1 MTFPSRVPDER
12 RPHDMV
18 PRSAPDQLSPLIAYA
33 LRGLQNCWMRE
44 HGRWSHIYHLDGRAQ
59 PNESIPASDV
69 FYSLNVLLGFSRIA
83 HLALNHDFNLPKIF
97 QDAWMDQIHIRRRRH
112 RAHR

>member
-1 MTFPSRVPDER
+1 MVATPN
-12 RPHDMV
+12 RP
-18 PRSAPDQLSPLIAYA
+18 SPLIAYA
-33 LRGLQNCWMRE
+33 LRGLQNCWMPE

-83 HLALNHDFNLPKIF
+83 HLASHHDFNIPKIF
-97 QDAWMDQIHIRRRRH
+97 RENVSLLPKLAAPTYAYGMALVGLGRTRPRDPG
-112 RAHR
+112 